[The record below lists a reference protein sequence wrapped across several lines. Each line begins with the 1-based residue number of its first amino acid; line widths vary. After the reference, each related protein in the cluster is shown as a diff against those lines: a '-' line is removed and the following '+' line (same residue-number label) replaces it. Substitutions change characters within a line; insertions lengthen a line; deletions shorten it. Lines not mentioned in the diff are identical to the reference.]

1 MSTLA
6 MIDPAAGAGGAMILL
21 ALFIV
26 APISFLCSLTTRK
39 WLIPTAVITLMVATL
54 LLIPWLWLDAFVPG
68 RRWLSLRLMLIG
80 IGMSLVSSLI
90 AGLPGWAIA
99 ECIARCRRPTA
110 EHSVDRN

>member
-1 MSTLA
+1 MPALA

-26 APISFLCSLTTRK
+26 APLSFLCSLAMRK
-39 WLIPTAVITLMVATL
+39 WLIPTAVITLMVALL

-68 RRWLSLRLMLIG
+68 RRWVSLPLMLTG
-80 IGMSLVSSLI
+80 IGLSLVSSLI

-99 ECIARCRRPTA
+99 ECVARFRQPTA
-110 EHSVDRN
+110 DHAVDQN